1 MRGPGSPR
9 GPAQIWTC
17 ALTHPALPLGRATA
31 HDVNRPANR
40 SVAVTAPSPGTR
52 TWLCVQCMPGT
63 TVSPR
68 VRRFAPPTPPHGL
81 PCFVRQL
88 HRYYHRIGPLFNV
101 HPPISISPTLRRP
114 RPWRWALKR
123 SPRSRQDMYIRPWGL
138 RHRGP
143 VRPLTITMTNILPST
158 APIISATRTTHRRRA
173 IPCWLKIRSVPAGTA
188 IMYRFCAHPDTPDCS
203 SDQRIMGFCSGYQ
216 ARKYLPRDLRCRCR
230 VAGRFRRVSPY

>member
-1 MRGPGSPR
+1 MKAPYARGEVHGKAGLVCLAYLAVAPGFPG
-9 GPAQIWTC
+9 GPAQIRTC

-40 SVAVTAPSPGTR
+40 SVAVSAPSPSTR
-52 TWLCVQCMPGT
+52 TWLCVQCVPCCIRSWFCVQCMPGT

-88 HRYYHRIGPLFNV
+88 HRYYHRIGLLFNI

-143 VRPLTITMTNILPST
+143 VRPLTVKMTNILPST
-158 APIISATRTTHRRRA
+158 APIISATRTTQVSLLNNPGHMRRYRHFTSTLTSDRA
-173 IPCWLKIRSVPAGTA
+173 RLAEICTWL
-188 IMYRFCAHPDTPDCS
+188 
-203 SDQRIMGFCSGYQ
+203 
-216 ARKYLPRDLRCRCR
+216 
-230 VAGRFRRVSPY
+230 

>member
-1 MRGPGSPR
+1 
-9 GPAQIWTC
+9 
-17 ALTHPALPLGRATA
+17 
-31 HDVNRPANR
+31 
-40 SVAVTAPSPGTR
+40 
-52 TWLCVQCMPGT
+52 MPGT

-88 HRYYHRIGPLFNV
+88 HRCYHRIGPLFNV

-143 VRPLTITMTNILPST
+143 VRPLIITMTNILPST
-158 APIISATRTTHRRRA
+158 APIISATRTTHLSLLNIPGHLRRYRHFTSTLTSDRA
-173 IPCWLKIRSVPAGTA
+173 RLAEICAWFLLHITGLPPAMSLPVSLAYRCSMSLATRTA
-188 IMYRFCAHPDTPDCS
+188 TDASR
-203 SDQRIMGFCSGYQ
+203 
-216 ARKYLPRDLRCRCR
+216 LPSR
-230 VAGRFRRVSPY
+230 VATHGSQKYVLGCSFILRDFHPLYLAS

>member
-1 MRGPGSPR
+1 
-9 GPAQIWTC
+9 
-17 ALTHPALPLGRATA
+17 
-31 HDVNRPANR
+31 
-40 SVAVTAPSPGTR
+40 
-52 TWLCVQCMPGT
+52 MPGT
-63 TVSPR
+63 TGSPR

-101 HPPISISPTLRRP
+101 HPPISISPTLRRL

-158 APIISATRTTHRRRA
+158 APIISATRTTHLSLLNIPGHMRRYRHFTSTLTSDRARLAEICAWFLLHITGLPPA
-173 IPCWLKIRSVPAGTA
+173 IPCQLAWRTPFVFLAHGRGSHRQGT
-188 IMYRFCAHPDTPDCS
+188 S
-203 SDQRIMGFCSGYQ
+203 RILHQTVRANAQSGSGGLPQSNLQ
-216 ARKYLPRDLRCRCR
+216 AR
-230 VAGRFRRVSPY
+230 